1 MVAEQKIVVSK
12 KESVLS
18 WDETEFRLPAR
29 LTLQVWD
36 ADHFSADDF
45 LGEKAT
51 FLKDLIIIGEI
62 TLDLNAMPRG
72 AKTAKSCT
80 VETCT
85 LESGQIPTVSIFQLR
100 RIKGWWPF
108 LRTDESNPSEKEVT
122 VSQSN
127 F

>member
-1 MVAEQKIVVSK
+1 
-12 KESVLS
+12 
-18 WDETEFRLPAR
+18 
-29 LTLQVWD
+29 
-36 ADHFSADDF
+36 
-45 LGEKAT
+45 
-51 FLKDLIIIGEI
+51 
-62 TLDLNAMPRG
+62 MPRG

-108 LRTDESNPSEKEVT
+108 LRTDESNPNEKEVT
-122 VSQSN
+122 VSTLKFRKIFKVFGKNQEIHR

>member
-1 MVAEQKIVVSK
+1 MSINFY
-12 KESVLS
+12 L
-18 WDETEFRLPAR
+18 
-29 LTLQVWD
+29 
-36 ADHFSADDF
+36 
-45 LGEKAT
+45 
-51 FLKDLIIIGEI
+51 GEI

-108 LRTDESNPSEKEVT
+108 LRTDESNPNEKEVT
-122 VSQSN
+122 VSKHYQKLYQR
-127 F
+127 

>member
-1 MVAEQKIVVSK
+1 
-12 KESVLS
+12 
-18 WDETEFRLPAR
+18 
-29 LTLQVWD
+29 
-36 ADHFSADDF
+36 
-45 LGEKAT
+45 
-51 FLKDLIIIGEI
+51 
-62 TLDLNAMPRG
+62 MPRG

-108 LRTDESNPSEKEVT
+108 LRTDESKVIVKAVKGQRQVPAANQVCKV
-122 VSQSN
+122 

>member
-1 MVAEQKIVVSK
+1 
-12 KESVLS
+12 
-18 WDETEFRLPAR
+18 
-29 LTLQVWD
+29 
-36 ADHFSADDF
+36 
-45 LGEKAT
+45 
-51 FLKDLIIIGEI
+51 
-62 TLDLNAMPRG
+62 MPRG

-127 F
+127 FQVFSPPNYQKLKMLKVVGVFEIIQN

>member
-1 MVAEQKIVVSK
+1 
-12 KESVLS
+12 
-18 WDETEFRLPAR
+18 
-29 LTLQVWD
+29 
-36 ADHFSADDF
+36 
-45 LGEKAT
+45 
-51 FLKDLIIIGEI
+51 
-62 TLDLNAMPRG
+62 MPRG

-122 VSQSN
+122 VSQSTVRAN
-127 F
+127 LSVRFEETQ

>member
-1 MVAEQKIVVSK
+1 VGEKCRLYIIKFIIWSISISRAFQFDYLVAEQKIVVSK

-45 LGEKAT
+45 LGE
-51 FLKDLIIIGEI
+51 I

-85 LESGQIPTVSIFQLR
+85 LENGNLPTVSVDKINSLFVLTS
-100 RIKGWWPF
+100 I
-108 LRTDESNPSEKEVT
+108 
-122 VSQSN
+122 
-127 F
+127 